1 MSFDLSLIADALPKM
16 LMGIGLTF
24 QLLVLSAILGLM
36 LAIVL
41 MLMRISGKWY
51 LSWPAQVY
59 IYVFRGTPIL
69 VQIFIVYYGFP
80 QLDFIRESILWPI
93 FRDPFGCA
101 IVALTLNTGAYVSE
115 ILRGGVLGVDR
126 GILEAGEALGLSK
139 TQRFVYLTTPIA
151 TRLALPAYGNDI
163 ISLLKST
170 ALASTITLADMT
182 GIARTIVAQTF
193 APYEIFVSLAIVYM
207 ILTFFIQKFL
217 ARIERYLGRY
227 TQREGWHDIYATA
240 DPDAA
245 CRQAFWQLQSAER
258 HQPERHQRRTY
269 RRMRPVGIGQIDDHE
284 YSGLP

>member
-1 MSFDLSLIADALPKM
+1 MSFEIAIIADALPKM

-24 QLLVLSAILGLM
+24 QLLIISAVLGLI
-36 LAIVL
+36 LAIAL

-80 QLDFIRESILWPI
+80 QLEFIRESFLWPV

-101 IVALTLNTGAYVSE
+101 IFALTLNTGAYVSE

-126 GILEAGEALGLSK
+126 GILEAGSALGLSARQK
-139 TQRFVYLTTPIA
+139 FIYLTTPIA

-182 GIARTIVAQTF
+182 GIARTLVAQTF

-207 ILTFFIQKFL
+207 ILTWILQKSL
-217 ARIERYLGRY
+217 SRVERRLGRY
-227 TQREGWHDIYATA
+227 TQK
-240 DPDAA
+240 
-245 CRQAFWQLQSAER
+245 
-258 HQPERHQRRTY
+258 
-269 RRMRPVGIGQIDDHE
+269 
-284 YSGLP
+284 

>member
-1 MSFDLSLIADALPKM
+1 MSFDLTIIADALPKM

-24 QLLVLSAILGLM
+24 QLLVISGVLGLI
-36 LAIVL
+36 LAIGL

-59 IYVFRGTPIL
+59 IYIFRGTPIL

-80 QLDFIRESILWPI
+80 QLDFIRDSVFWPI

-101 IVALTLNTGAYVSE
+101 IFALTLNTGAYVSE

-126 GILEAGEALGLSK
+126 GILEAGSALGLSVRQK
-139 TQRFVYLTTPIA
+139 FIYLTTPIA

-182 GIARTIVAQTF
+182 GIARTLVAQTF

-207 ILTFFIQKFL
+207 ILTWILQKSL
-217 ARIERYLGRY
+217 GRVERYLGRY
-227 TQREGWHDIYATA
+227 MEK
-240 DPDAA
+240 
-245 CRQAFWQLQSAER
+245 
-258 HQPERHQRRTY
+258 
-269 RRMRPVGIGQIDDHE
+269 
-284 YSGLP
+284 

>member
-1 MSFDLSLIADALPKM
+1 MIFDLALIVDALPKM

-24 QLLVLSAILGLM
+24 QLLILSAVLGLA
-36 LAIVL
+36 LATVL

-59 IYVFRGTPIL
+59 IYIFRGTPIL

-80 QLDFIRESILWPI
+80 QFEFIRDSIFWPI

-126 GILEAGEALGLSK
+126 GVLEAGEALGLSK
-139 TQRFVYLTTPIA
+139 SQRFIYLTTPIA

-170 ALASTITLADMT
+170 ALASTITLMDMT
-182 GIARTIVAQTF
+182 GIARTIVAQTY
-193 APYEIFVSLAIVYM
+193 APYEVFISLAIVYM
-207 ILTFFIQKFL
+207 ILTFFIQRL
-217 ARIERYLGRY
+217 MARIERYLGRY
-227 TQREGWHDIYATA
+227 TVREG
-240 DPDAA
+240 
-245 CRQAFWQLQSAER
+245 
-258 HQPERHQRRTY
+258 
-269 RRMRPVGIGQIDDHE
+269 
-284 YSGLP
+284 

>member
-1 MSFDLSLIADALPKM
+1 MSFEFNIIFDALPKM

-24 QLLVLSAILGLM
+24 QLLIISAILGLA
-36 LAIVL
+36 LAIGL

-80 QLDFIRESILWPI
+80 QLDLIRDSFLWPV

-101 IVALTLNTGAYVSE
+101 IFALTLNSGAYVSE

-126 GILEAGEALGLSK
+126 GILEAGSALGLNVRQK
-139 TQRFVYLTTPIA
+139 FVYLTAPIA
-151 TRLALPAYGNDI
+151 TRLALPAYGNDV

-193 APYEIFVSLAIVYM
+193 APYEIFISLAIVYM
-207 ILTFFIQKFL
+207 ILTWILQKSL
-217 ARIERYLGRY
+217 GRVERHLGRY
-227 TQREGWHDIYATA
+227 MEK
-240 DPDAA
+240 
-245 CRQAFWQLQSAER
+245 
-258 HQPERHQRRTY
+258 
-269 RRMRPVGIGQIDDHE
+269 
-284 YSGLP
+284 